1 MSERISS
8 GSERLDQV
16 LGGGL
21 PADGINLIIGPPGSG
36 KTVLAQQYMFHNATE
51 NQPGVFLSTV
61 SEPLEKI
68 LRYGQALAFFDAAAV
83 GGRVFYD
90 DIGGVVGSDG
100 LSGVLDRLKSIVRE
114 RKPGVLVIDSF
125 KALSSY
131 AASDAEFRRFLYEL
145 AGMLSAFPVTT
156 LWIGEY
162 AEDDTTI
169 NPEFAVADSILLLD
183 TSDVQ
188 QRTARSLKVLKL
200 RGSAFSSGRHAYRLS
215 TAGVEVFPRLADI
228 GGHADYELS
237 DQRESSGI
245 GALDSM
251 LADGYWPGASTLV
264 AGPTGVGKTLMGL
277 HFAFHGTRHGEPAV
291 IATLQE
297 DPSQLERIVR
307 GFGWSLADDGIHVLY
322 RSPIDLY
329 VDQWVYELLDTVE
342 RTGARRVIVDSL
354 GDLQAASPDLGR
366 FREYAYS
373 LLQRCSRRAV
383 SLLMT
388 YEIPELFGVT
398 RLSEFGASHLADNV
412 IMLQYRHA
420 GSSIKRTVAVLKTRA
435 SIHDP
440 AVHDFEI
447 TPEGIHIVS
456 RELHE
461 PE

>member
-1 MSERISS
+1 MTERISS
-8 GSERLDQV
+8 GSDRLDLV
-16 LGGGL
+16 LDGGL
-21 PADGINLIIGPPGSG
+21 PAAGISLIVGPPGSG

-51 NQPGVFLSTV
+51 DRPGVYLSTV

-68 LRYGQALAFFDAAAV
+68 LRYGQALEFFDARAV
-83 GGRVFYD
+83 GSRVVYD
-90 DIGGVVGSDG
+90 DVGGVVGSDG
-100 LSGVLDRLKSIVRE
+100 LSGVLDRLRSIVRE
-114 RKPGVLVIDSF
+114 QRPGVLVIDSF

-131 AASDAEFRRFLYEL
+131 AVTDAEFRRFLYDL

-162 AEDDTTI
+162 AEEDTTI

-188 QRTARSLKVLKL
+188 QRTARALKVLKL
-200 RGSAFSSGRHAYRLS
+200 RGSGFATGRHAYRLS
-215 TAGVEVFPRLADI
+215 TAGVEVFPRLADVDD
-228 GGHADYELS
+228 HVDYELG
-237 DQRESSGI
+237 DQRLSSGI

-251 LADGYWPGASTLV
+251 LADGYWPGASTLI
-264 AGPTGVGKTLMGL
+264 AGPTGIGKTLMGL
-277 HFAFHGTRHGEPAV
+277 HFAFHGAREGEPAV

-322 RSPIDLY
+322 QSPVDLY
-329 VDQWVYELLDTVE
+329 VDEWVYELLDTVE

-354 GDLQAASPDLGR
+354 GDLQAASPDLSR

-373 LLQRCSRRAV
+373 LLQRCSRRGV

-388 YEIPELFGVT
+388 YEIPELFGAT

-412 IMLQYRHA
+412 IVLQYRHDA
-420 GSSIKRTVAVLKTRA
+420 SSIERTLAVLKTRA
-435 SIHDP
+435 SGHDP
-440 AVHDFEI
+440 AVHDYEI
-447 TPEGIHIVS
+447 TREGIHIVN
-456 RELHE
+456 REPGAE
-461 PE
+461 

>member
-1 MSERISS
+1 MSERIST
-8 GSERLDQV
+8 GAGRLDEV
-16 LGGGL
+16 VGGGL
-21 PADGINLIIGPPGSG
+21 PAAGINLIIGPPGSG
-36 KTVLAQQYMFHNATE
+36 KTMLAQQYMFHNATE
-51 NQPGVFLSTV
+51 NKPGVFLSTV

-83 GGRVFYD
+83 GSRIFYD

-100 LSGVLDRLKSIVRE
+100 LAGVLDRLKSIVRE

-131 AASDAEFRRFLYEL
+131 ANSDAEFRRFLYDL

-156 LWIGEY
+156 LWVGEY
-162 AEDDTTI
+162 REDDATI
-169 NPEFAVADSILLLD
+169 NPEFAVADSILLLN

-188 QRTARSLKVLKL
+188 QRTVRSLKVLKL
-200 RGSAFSSGRHAYRLS
+200 RGSASLSGRHAYRLS
-215 TAGVEVFPRLADI
+215 PAGIEVFPRLADI
-228 GGHADYELS
+228 GGHADYDLG
-237 DQRESSGI
+237 DQRMSSGI

-264 AGPTGVGKTLMGL
+264 AGPTGIGKTLMGL
-277 HFAFHGTRHGEPAV
+277 HFAFHGARRGEPAV

-307 GFGWSLADDGIHVLY
+307 GFGWSLANDNVHVLY
-322 RSPIDLY
+322 QSPIDLY
-329 VDQWVYELLDTVE
+329 VDEWVYELLDMVE
-342 RTGARRVIVDSL
+342 HTGARRVIVDSL
-354 GDLQAASPDLGR
+354 GDLQAASPDLSR

-388 YEIPELFGVT
+388 YELPELFGAT
-398 RLSEFGASHLADNV
+398 KLSEVGASHLADNV
-412 IMLQYRHA
+412 IMLQYRQA
-420 GSSIKRTVAVLKTRA
+420 GLELKRCVTVLKTRA
-435 SIHDP
+435 SSHDP
-440 AVHDFEI
+440 TVRDFEI

-456 RELHE
+456 
-461 PE
+461 